1 MSSMVVSVIIFFI
14 IFGVLVTSHEFG
26 HFIVAKTGGIR
37 VNEFFVGMG
46 PTIWK
51 KQKGET
57 LYSIK
62 LLPIG
67 GACVFDGM
75 DPVAEEKAGY
85 DEHSFLNAPVWRRI
99 ATLFA
104 GPFANFIIAYILAVI
119 LVSFSAWNFPV
130 INEMTEDSAALEAGM
145 QVGDKFISID
155 GEKVYMAS
163 EVTLISQFAQGSP
176 MEIVYERDGERH
188 TTTLVPKYNDEAGR
202 YYMGI
207 YLGDYQNIKGAS
219 ALKYAWYE
227 VRYYFKATYRSL
239 ALLFRGKLTA
249 DDVSGPVGMVKMV
262 DETYEEVA
270 PYGISAVIL
279 TMLSLTVL
287 LSVNL
292 GVMNLLPFPALDGGR
307 LVFQFIEVIVGKP
320 VPPEKEGIVHM
331 VGMIAL
337 LGLMV
342 FVLFNDI
349 TKFTR

>member
-1 MSSMVVSVIIFFI
+1 MVISIIIFFI

-26 HFIVAKTGGIR
+26 HFIVAKSGGIR

-51 KQKGET
+51 KKKGET

-75 DPVAEEKAGY
+75 DPIAEEKEGY

-104 GPFANFIIAYILAVI
+104 GPFANFIIAYLLAVI

-130 INEMTEDSAALEAGM
+130 INKMTEESAAAEAGLLP
-145 QVGDKFISID
+145 GDKIISVD
-155 GEKVYMAS
+155 GEKVYMAG
-163 EVTLISQFAQGSP
+163 EVTLISQFAEGSP
-176 MEIVYERDGERH
+176 MDIVYEREGEVH
-188 TTTLVPKYNDEAGR
+188 ETTLVPKYSEEDKR
-202 YYMGI
+202 YYMGV
-207 YLGDYQNIKGAS
+207 YLGEFGEIKGAQ

-227 VRYYFKATYRSL
+227 VRFDFKNTYRSL
-239 ALLFRGKLTA
+239 ALLVKGKLSK

-262 DETYEEVA
+262 DDTYEEVK

-292 GVMNLLPFPALDGGR
+292 GVMNLLPIPALDGGR

-320 VPPEKEGIVHM
+320 VPPEKEGFVHM
-331 VGMIAL
+331 VGMVAL

>member
-1 MSSMVVSVIIFFI
+1 MAISVIIFFV
-14 IFGVLVTSHEFG
+14 IFGILVTSHEFG
-26 HFIVAKTGGIR
+26 HFIIAKSGGIR

-46 PTIWK
+46 PTLWK
-51 KQKGET
+51 KKKGDT

-75 DPVAEEKAGY
+75 DPVEEEKESY
-85 DEHSFLNAPVWRRI
+85 DEHSFLNASVWRRI

-104 GPFANFIIAYILAVI
+104 GPFANFIIAYILAVV

-130 INEMTEDSAALEAGM
+130 INELTEDSAAQEAGM
-145 QVGDKFISID
+145 QPGDKIISVD
-155 GEKVYMAS
+155 GEKVYMAG
-163 EVTLISQFAQGSP
+163 EVTLISQFAEGSP
-176 MEIVYERDGERH
+176 MDIIYERDGKTYE
-188 TTTLVPKYNDEAGR
+188 TTLTPKYSEEAGR
-202 YYMGI
+202 YYMGV
-207 YLGDYQNIKGAS
+207 YLGEFGEIKGPQ

-227 VRYYFKATYRSL
+227 VRYYFKTTYRSL
-239 ALLFRGKLTA
+239 ALLFKGKLSK
-249 DDVSGPVGMVKMV
+249 DDVSGPVGMVKIV
-262 DETYEEVA
+262 DDAYQETR
-270 PYGISAVIL
+270 PYGISSVIL

-292 GVMNLLPFPALDGGR
+292 GVMNLLPLPALDGGR
-307 LVFQFIEVIVGKP
+307 LVFQFIEVITGKK
-320 VPPEKEGIVHM
+320 VPPEKEGFVHM
-331 VGMIAL
+331 IGMIAL

>member
-1 MSSMVVSVIIFFI
+1 MLVSVLIFFI

-26 HFIVAKTGGIR
+26 HFIVAKSGGIR
-37 VNEFFVGMG
+37 VKEFFVGMG

-75 DPVAEEKAGY
+75 DPIAEEKEGY
-85 DEHSFLNAPVWRRI
+85 DERSFLNAPVWRRI

-119 LVSFSAWNFPV
+119 LVSFSIWSFPV
-130 INEMTEDSAALEAGM
+130 INNVAEDSAAVEAGM

-163 EVTLISQFAQGSP
+163 EVTLISQFAEGSP
-176 MEIVYERDGERH
+176 MEVVYERDGQQH
-188 TTTLVPKYNDEAGR
+188 TTTIVPKYSEEDKR

-207 YLGDYQNIKGAS
+207 YLGEYGRIEGPS

-227 VRYYFKATYRSL
+227 VRYNFKATYRSL
-239 ALLFRGKLTA
+239 ALLVKGKISK
-249 DDVSGPVGMVKMV
+249 DDVSGPVGMVKIV
-262 DETYEEVA
+262 DDTYEEVK
-270 PYGISAVIL
+270 PYGLSAVIL

-292 GVMNLLPFPALDGGR
+292 GVMNLLPLPALDGGR
-307 LVFQFIEVIVGKP
+307 LVFQFIEVIFGKP
-320 VPPEKEGIVHM
+320 VPPEKEGFVHM
-331 VGMIAL
+331 IGMIAL
-337 LGLMV
+337 LGFMV
-342 FVLFNDI
+342 LVLFNDI

>member
-1 MSSMVVSVIIFFI
+1 MAVSVLIFFI

-37 VNEFFVGMG
+37 VNEFFIGMG
-46 PTIWK
+46 PTLWK

-62 LLPIG
+62 LLPVG

-75 DPVAEEKAGY
+75 DPVAEEKEGY
-85 DEHSFLNAPVWRRI
+85 DERSFLNAPVWRRI

-104 GPFANFIIAYILAVI
+104 GPFANFIIAYVLAVI

-130 INEMTEDSAALEAGM
+130 INKMTEDSAAAEAGM
-145 QVGDKFISID
+145 QVGDKFISVD
-155 GEKVYMAS
+155 GEKVYMAG
-163 EVTLISQFAQGSP
+163 EVTLISQFAEGNP
-176 MEIVYERDGERH
+176 MEIVYERDGERYS
-188 TTTLVPKYNDEAGR
+188 TTLQPKYSEEGKR

-207 YLGDYQNIKGAS
+207 YLGEYGNIKGAS

-227 VRYYFKATYRSL
+227 VRYYFKTTYRSL
-239 ALLFRGKLTA
+239 ALLVRGKLSK

-262 DETYEEVA
+262 DDTYEEVK
-270 PYGISAVIL
+270 PYGVSAVVL

-292 GVMNLLPFPALDGGR
+292 GVMNLLPLPALDGGR

-320 VPPEKEGIVHM
+320 VPPEKEGFVHM
-331 VGMIAL
+331 VGMLAL
-337 LGLMV
+337 LALMV

>member
-1 MSSMVVSVIIFFI
+1 MIISVIIFFI
-14 IFGVLVTSHEFG
+14 IFGILVTSHEFG
-26 HFIVAKTGGIR
+26 HFIIAKSGGIR

-46 PTIWK
+46 PTLWK
-51 KQKGET
+51 KQKGDT

-75 DPVAEEKAGY
+75 DPVAEEKETY

-104 GPFANFIIAYILAVI
+104 GPFANFIIAYLLAVI

-130 INEMTEDSAALEAGM
+130 INQLTEDSAAQEAGLLP
-145 QVGDKFISID
+145 GDKIISVD
-155 GEKVYMAS
+155 GEKVYMAG
-163 EVTLISQFAQGSP
+163 EVTLISQFAEGSP
-176 MEIVYERDGERH
+176 MDIVYERDGELH
-188 TTTLVPKYNDEAGR
+188 ETTLLPKYSEEAGR
-202 YYMGI
+202 YFMGV
-207 YLGDYQNIKGAS
+207 YLGEYGEIKGAA

-227 VRYYFKATYRSL
+227 VRYYFKTTYRSL
-239 ALLFRGKLTA
+239 ALLIKGRLSA
-249 DDVSGPVGMVKMV
+249 DDVSGPVGMVKIV
-262 DETYEEVA
+262 DDAYEEVR

-279 TMLSLTVL
+279 TMMSLTVL

-292 GVMNLLPFPALDGGR
+292 GVMNLLQLPALDGGR
-307 LVFQFIEVIVGKP
+307 LVFQFIEVIFGKP
-320 VPPEKEGIVHM
+320 VPPEKEGFVHM
-331 VGMIAL
+331 IGMVAL
-337 LGLMV
+337 LCLMV

>member
-1 MSSMVVSVIIFFI
+1 MLVSVIIFFL
-14 IFGVLVTSHEFG
+14 IFGILVTSHEFG
-26 HFIVAKTGGIR
+26 HFIIAKSGGIR

-46 PTIWK
+46 PTLWK

-75 DPVAEEKAGY
+75 DPLAEEREGL
-85 DEHSFLNAPVWRRI
+85 DERAFYNAPVWRRI

-119 LVSFSAWNFPV
+119 LVSTTKWDFPV
-130 INEMTEDSAALEAGM
+130 ISKMTEESAAAEAGM
-145 QVGDKFISID
+145 QPGDTIISVD

-163 EVTLISQFAQGSP
+163 EVTLISQFAEGSP
-176 MEIVYERDGERH
+176 MDIVYERDGEIH
-188 TTTLVPKYNDEAGR
+188 ETTLLPKYSEEAGR

-207 YLGDYQNIKGAS
+207 YLGEYKKVEGPA

-227 VRYYFKATYRSL
+227 VRYDFKNTYRSL
-239 ALLFRGKLTA
+239 ALLVKGRLSK
-249 DDVSGPVGMVKMV
+249 DDVSGPVGMVKIV
-262 DETYEEVA
+262 DDAYEEVK
-270 PYGISAVIL
+270 PYGIDAVVL
-279 TMLSLTVL
+279 TMISLTIL

-292 GVMNLLPFPALDGGR
+292 GVMNLLPLPALDGGR
-307 LVFQFIEVIVGKP
+307 LVFQFIEVIFGKP
-320 VPPEKEGIVHM
+320 VPAEKEGFVHM
-331 VGMIAL
+331 IGMVAL

-349 TKFTR
+349 SKFTR

>member
-1 MSSMVVSVIIFFI
+1 MLVSILIFFI

-26 HFIVAKTGGIR
+26 HFIIAKSGGIR

-75 DPVAEEKAGY
+75 DPVAEEKEGY

-104 GPFANFIIAYILAVI
+104 GPFANFIIAYLLAVI

-130 INEMTEDSAALEAGM
+130 INKMTEESAAAEAGM
-145 QVGDKFISID
+145 QPGDKIISVD
-155 GEKVYMAS
+155 GEKVYMS
-163 EVTLISQFAQGSP
+163 GEVTMISQFAEGSP
-176 MEIVYERDGERH
+176 MDIVYERDGQRYE
-188 TTTLVPKYNDEAGR
+188 TTLLPKYSEDEGR

-207 YLGDYQNIKGAS
+207 YLGEYGKIEGPA

-227 VRYYFKATYRSL
+227 VRYYFKTTYRSL
-239 ALLFRGKLTA
+239 ALLVKGKLSK

-262 DETYEEVA
+262 DDTYEEVR

-320 VPPEKEGIVHM
+320 VPPEKEGFVHM
-331 VGMIAL
+331 VGMVAL
-337 LGLMV
+337 MALMV
-342 FVLFNDI
+342 FVLVNDI

>member
-1 MSSMVVSVIIFFI
+1 MAISVIIFFV
-14 IFGVLVTSHEFG
+14 IFGILVTSHEFG
-26 HFIVAKTGGIR
+26 HFIIAKSGGIR

-46 PTIWK
+46 PTLWK
-51 KQKGET
+51 KKKGDT

-75 DPVAEEKAGY
+75 DPVEEEKESY
-85 DEHSFLNAPVWRRI
+85 DEHSFLNASVWRRI

-104 GPFANFIIAYILAVI
+104 GPFANFIIAYILAVV

-130 INEMTEDSAALEAGM
+130 INELTEDSAAQEAGM
-145 QVGDKFISID
+145 QPGDKIISVD
-155 GEKVYMAS
+155 GEKVYMAG
-163 EVTLISQFAQGSP
+163 EVTLISQFAEGSP
-176 MEIVYERDGERH
+176 MDIIYERDGKTYE
-188 TTTLVPKYNDEAGR
+188 TTLTPKYSEEAGR
-202 YYMGI
+202 YYMGV
-207 YLGDYQNIKGAS
+207 YLGEFGEIKGPQ

-227 VRYYFKATYRSL
+227 VRYYFKTTYRSL
-239 ALLFRGKLTA
+239 ALLFKGKLSK
-249 DDVSGPVGMVKMV
+249 DDVSGPVGMVKIV
-262 DETYEEVA
+262 DDAYQETK
-270 PYGISAVIL
+270 PYGISSVIL

-292 GVMNLLPFPALDGGR
+292 GVMNLLPLPALDGGR
-307 LVFQFIEVIVGKP
+307 LVFQFIEVITGKK
-320 VPPEKEGIVHM
+320 VPPEKEGFVHM
-331 VGMIAL
+331 IGMIAL

>member
-1 MSSMVVSVIIFFI
+1 MSSMIVSILIFFI
-14 IFGVLVTSHEFG
+14 IFGVLVASHEFG

-37 VNEFFVGMG
+37 VNEFFIGMG

-51 KQKGET
+51 KKKGDT
-57 LYSIK
+57 LYSLK

-75 DPVAEEKAGY
+75 DPVAEEKGEY

-104 GPFANFIIAYILAVI
+104 GPFANFFIAYILAIV
-119 LVSFSAWNFPV
+119 LVSFSQWNFPV
-130 INEMTEDSAALEAGM
+130 IYNMTEDSAAVEAGM
-145 QVGDKFISID
+145 QIGDKFISVD
-155 GEKVYMAS
+155 GEKVYMAG
-163 EVTLISQFAQGSP
+163 EVTLISQFAEGSP
-176 MEIVYERDGERH
+176 MEIVYERNGELH
-188 TTTLVPKYNDEAGR
+188 ETTLVPKYSEEAGR

-207 YLGDYQNIKGAS
+207 YLGDYEDIKGPA

-227 VRYYFKATYRSL
+227 VRYYFKTTYRSL
-239 ALLFRGKLTA
+239 ALLFKGKLSK

-262 DETYEEVA
+262 DDTYEEVK

-292 GVMNLLPFPALDGGR
+292 GVMNLLPIPALDGGR
-307 LVFQFIEVIVGKP
+307 LVFQFIEVIFGKP
-320 VPPEKEGIVHM
+320 VPPEKEGFVHM
-331 VGMIAL
+331 IGMVAL

>member
-1 MSSMVVSVIIFFI
+1 MAVSILIFFI

-26 HFIVAKTGGIR
+26 HFIIAKSGGIR
-37 VNEFFVGMG
+37 VNEFFIGMG

-75 DPVAEEKAGY
+75 DPVAEEKEGY

-104 GPFANFIIAYILAVI
+104 GPFANFIIAYILAVV
-119 LVSFSAWNFPV
+119 LVSFSAWDFPV
-130 INEMTEDSAALEAGM
+130 ISKMTEDSAAAEAGM
-145 QVGDKFISID
+145 QPGDKIISVD
-155 GEKVYMAS
+155 GEKVYMAG
-163 EVTLISQFAQGSP
+163 EVTLISQFAEGSP
-176 MEIVYERDGERH
+176 MDIVFERDGERH
-188 TTTLVPKYNDEAGR
+188 EITLLPKYSEEAGR

-207 YLGDYQNIKGAS
+207 YLGEYGRIEGPA

-227 VRYYFKATYRSL
+227 VRYYFKTTYRSL
-239 ALLFRGKLTA
+239 ALLVKGKLSK

-262 DETYEEVA
+262 DDTYEEVK
-270 PYGISAVIL
+270 PYGPSAVVL

-292 GVMNLLPFPALDGGR
+292 GVMNLLPLPALDGGR

-320 VPPEKEGIVHM
+320 VPAEKEGFVHM
-331 VGMIAL
+331 IGMIAL
-337 LGLMV
+337 MGLMV
-342 FVLFNDI
+342 FILFNDI
-349 TKFTR
+349 SKFTR

>member
-1 MSSMVVSVIIFFI
+1 MIVSVLIFFI
-14 IFGVLVTSHEFG
+14 IFGVLVASHEFG
-26 HFIVAKTGGIR
+26 HFIVAKSGGIR
-37 VNEFFVGMG
+37 VNEFFIGMG

-75 DPVAEEKAGY
+75 DPIAEEKGSY
-85 DEHSFLNAPVWRRI
+85 DERSFLNAPVWRRI

-104 GPFANFIIAYILAVI
+104 GPFANFIIAYILSVI
-119 LVSFSAWNFPV
+119 LVSFTTWDFPV
-130 INEMTEDSAALEAGM
+130 ISNMTEDSAAVEAGM
-145 QVGDKFISID
+145 QIGDKFISVD
-155 GEKVYMAS
+155 GEKVYMAG
-163 EVTLISQFAQGSP
+163 EVTLISQFAEGSP
-176 MEIVYERDGERH
+176 MEIVYERDGQRY
-188 TTTLVPKYNDEAGR
+188 TTTLQPKYSDEAGR

-207 YLGDYQNIKGAS
+207 YLGEYDRIQGPA
-219 ALKYAWYE
+219 ALKYAWYQ

-239 ALLFRGKLTA
+239 ALLFKGRLTA

-262 DETYEEVA
+262 DDTYEEVK
-270 PYGISAVIL
+270 PYGVSAVVL

-292 GVMNLLPFPALDGGR
+292 GVMNLLPIPALDGGR
-307 LVFQFIEVIVGKP
+307 LVFQFIEVIFGKP
-320 VPPEKEGIVHM
+320 VPPEKEGFVHM
-331 VGMIAL
+331 IGMVAL

>member
-1 MSSMVVSVIIFFI
+1 MIISIIIFFI

-26 HFIVAKTGGIR
+26 HFIIAKAGGIR

-46 PTIWK
+46 PTLWK

-75 DPVAEEKAGY
+75 DPVEEEKDGY

-104 GPFANFIIAYILAVI
+104 GPFANFIIAYLLAVI

-130 INEMTEDSAALEAGM
+130 INQLTEDSAAAEAGM
-145 QVGDKFISID
+145 QAGDKIISVD
-155 GEKVYMAS
+155 GEKVYMAG
-163 EVTLISQFAQGSP
+163 EVTLISQFAEGSP
-176 MEIVYERDGERH
+176 MEIVYERDGEQQE
-188 TTTLVPKYNDEAGR
+188 TTLVPKYSEEAGR
-202 YYMGI
+202 YYMGV
-207 YLGDYQNIKGAS
+207 YLGEYGEIKGAE

-227 VRYYFKATYRSL
+227 VRYYFKTTYRSL
-239 ALLFRGKLTA
+239 ALLVKGKLSA
-249 DDVSGPVGMVKMV
+249 DDVSGPVGMVKIV
-262 DETYEEVA
+262 DDAYEEVR
-270 PYGISAVIL
+270 PFGLSAVIL
-279 TMLSLTVL
+279 TMMSLTVL

-292 GVMNLLPFPALDGGR
+292 GVMNLLPLPALDGGR
-307 LVFQFIEVIVGKP
+307 LVFQFIEVIFGKP
-320 VPPEKEGIVHM
+320 VPPEKEGFVHM
-331 VGMIAL
+331 VGMVAL